1 MVAMDLAPYAQAK
14 WQGTG
19 QGCRP
24 LGRQTARLGSQVRR
38 NHGGRGSPG
47 APGPKGKIVNSQV
60 RREQADLTVSKQRAG
75 PEVNAATAWPGAGA
89 LGCCPLDHGD
99 LDLAVSHPSQED
111 PPHPASRQ
119 PAVTG
124 SGCHA
129 GTPRLHPVP
138 SLLRAR
144 LDLTR
149 PRAPGPSAGRAA
161 RGSLSRHC
169 DHP

>member
-1 MVAMDLAPYAQAK
+1 MSVAMDLAPYAQAK

-24 LGRQTARLGSQVRR
+24 LGRQKARLGSQVRR

-60 RREQADLTVSKQRAG
+60 RREQADLTVSKQGGARGQCCNGVAWSRGSRVLPPGPWGPGLSCVSPEPGRPSTPCLQAASCDRKWVPCGHPQTAPGTQPPPRQAG
-75 PEVNAATAWPGAGA
+75 G
-89 LGCCPLDHGD
+89 
-99 LDLAVSHPSQED
+99 
-111 PPHPASRQ
+111 
-119 PAVTG
+119 G
-124 SGCHA
+124 SG
-129 GTPRLHPVP
+129 
-138 SLLRAR
+138 
-144 LDLTR
+144 
-149 PRAPGPSAGRAA
+149 AA